1 MRFQDLTS
9 NPNVIRLGLFIGRH
23 MPHCV
28 GHAIARGGA
37 SFIAYTK
44 PEIYWT
50 VRANLQQVMEPEMED
65 KALHRLVRRVFYHA
79 GQCYYDHFHAFTHGD
94 DAVREMIH
102 ITEEDLANLAK
113 AQSHGKGTMFV
124 TGHLSNFDLAA
135 LALVLQGIEFQGLSL
150 RDPIEGFKVL
160 NLLRTEG
167 GVKTTPVAVASLR
180 DAIRR
185 LRAGGMVGTGVDRPI
200 GQGDEPLEFFGKMAL
215 LPTGHIRLAL
225 KTDAIIVI
233 GYCEF
238 DANDGYRL
246 RIGPPMELIRTGDRQ
261 HDVQVN
267 SQRVLMLLEKAIRTH
282 PDQWLLFVPVWPDEN
297 AEEQAK
303 L

>member
-1 MRFQDLTS
+1 MRFQDATS
-9 NPNVIRLGLFIGRH
+9 NPYVIRLGLFIGRH
-23 MPHCV
+23 TPRCV
-28 GHAIARGGA
+28 GYAIARGGA
-37 SFIAYTK
+37 SFIACTK

-50 VRANLQQVMEPEMED
+50 VRANLRQVMGPEMAS

-79 GQCYYDHFHAFTHGD
+79 GQTYYDHFHAFTHGD
-94 DAVREMIH
+94 EAVTEMIRM
-102 ITEEDLANLAK
+102 TEEDLANLTK

-167 GVKTTPVAVASLR
+167 GIKTTPVGIASLR
-180 DAIRR
+180 EAIRR
-185 LRAGGMVGTGVDRPI
+185 LRAGGVVGTGVDRPI
-200 GQGDEPLEFFGKMAL
+200 GQGDEPVEFFGKTAL

-225 KTDAIIVI
+225 KTNASVVV

-238 DANDGYRL
+238 DADDGYRL
-246 RIGPPMELIRTGDRQ
+246 RIEPPMELIRSGDRR

-267 SQRVLMLLEKAIRTH
+267 AQRVLAALEKAIRSH

-297 AEEQAK
+297 AEETPRV
-303 L
+303 

>member
-23 MPHCV
+23 MPRCV
-28 GHAIARGGA
+28 GYAIVRGGA

-50 VRANLQQVMEPEMED
+50 VRANLRQVMGPEMGN
-65 KALHRLVRRVFYHA
+65 KALHRLVHRVFYHA
-79 GQCYYDHFHAFTHGD
+79 GQTYYDHFHAFTHGD
-94 DAVREMIH
+94 EVVREMIR
-102 ITEEDLANLAK
+102 ITEEDLTNLAK

-124 TGHLSNFDLAA
+124 TGHLSNFDLAG

-167 GVKTTPVAVASLR
+167 GIKTTPVEVASLR
-180 DAIRR
+180 EAIRR

-200 GQGDEPLEFFGKMAL
+200 GQGDEPMEFFGKTAL

-225 KTDAIIVI
+225 KTNASVVV

-238 DANDGYRL
+238 DADDGYRL
-246 RIGPPMELIRTGDRQ
+246 RIEPPMELIRTADRR

-267 SQRVLMLLEKAIRTH
+267 AQRVLAALEKAIRSH

-297 AEEQAK
+297 AEETPRV
-303 L
+303 